1 VQVEEEDNIGFVAAI
16 LYHGRRLGDVLMSK
30 ASCGRLGTSVSVLE
44 VWQHQACRCSGGVCG
59 EAKGAEQGVRRR
71 KRQMTHRG

>member
-16 LYHGRRLGDVLMSK
+16 LYNGRRLGDVLGSK

-44 VWQHQACRCSGGVCG
+44 VRQHQACRCSGGVCG
-59 EAKGAEQGVRRR
+59 EAKAVPSKE
-71 KRQMTHRG
+71 